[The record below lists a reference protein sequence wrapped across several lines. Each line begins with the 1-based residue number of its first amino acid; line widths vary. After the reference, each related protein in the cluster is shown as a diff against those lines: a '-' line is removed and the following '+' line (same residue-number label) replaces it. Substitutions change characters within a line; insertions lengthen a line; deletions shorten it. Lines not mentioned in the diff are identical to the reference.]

1 MNIQPEQVMKIESVS
16 RSEREKGYGTL
27 EKLTETCDY
36 IEMRVYTS
44 KFFGSKLFMTVILG
58 LQTTTKS

>member
-1 MNIQPEQVMKIESVS
+1 MKIESVS

-27 EKLTETCDY
+27 EEWTETCDY
-36 IEMRVYTS
+36 MEMRVYTS
-44 KFFGSKLFMTVILG
+44 KFFGSKLSVTVILG